1 MNNKEGKEVNSKE
14 IDSKEIDTSVIRT
27 LERITV
33 TGIQQSDTINVI
45 VYNNEYYCIDDPI
58 LLKDKD
64 KVKIRVVARVEEEED
79 LYREYVRNNIRNPLN
94 PFAIMLL
101 YLKGNKLV
109 QALPEEIIEILEKNK
124 DIHIAVIEKLNQQLL
139 RLNKPIVSIDI
150 KVLETIN
157 KIIKKAEQ
165 YNIEK
170 EKLVDKLIE
179 YIEIW
184 ITAEKGELYSYPDPV
199 VLANVW
205 DLLLEDIKKEE
216 KGKEKE
222 EEEEEIKGGEG
233 KEKGLDI
240 TTMITDQK
248 RVFTITNKKEP
259 NKEPI
264 PIYAGTNNTNSSN
277 SSNSNYNSI
286 NYNSDLS
293 NQYSS
298 NSNTEIEEEKEKQ
311 IEEKIEEIRMI
322 ERTIAFKIIYREDRS
337 SFIDR
342 LIENVIRRVVRIFA
356 KAGVTVQTT

>member
-109 QALPEEIIEILEKNK
+109 QVLPEEIIEILEKNK

-240 TTMITDQK
+240 TTTITDQK
-248 RVFTITNKKEP
+248 RVFTITNK
-259 NKEPI
+259 KEPI

>member
-109 QALPEEIIEILEKNK
+109 QVLPEEIIEILEKNK

-259 NKEPI
+259 I

>member
-45 VYNNEYYCIDDPI
+45 VYSNEYYCIDDPI

-109 QALPEEIIEILEKNK
+109 QVLPEEIIEILEKNK

-240 TTMITDQK
+240 TTTITDQK
-248 RVFTITNKKEP
+248 RVFTITNK
-259 NKEPI
+259 KEPI

-298 NSNTEIEEEKEKQ
+298 NSNTEIEEEEEKEKQ

>member
-33 TGIQQSDTINVI
+33 TGIHQSDTINVI

-109 QALPEEIIEILEKNK
+109 QVLPEEIIEILEKNK

-240 TTMITDQK
+240 TTTITDQK
-248 RVFTITNKKEP
+248 RVFTITNK
-259 NKEPI
+259 KEPI